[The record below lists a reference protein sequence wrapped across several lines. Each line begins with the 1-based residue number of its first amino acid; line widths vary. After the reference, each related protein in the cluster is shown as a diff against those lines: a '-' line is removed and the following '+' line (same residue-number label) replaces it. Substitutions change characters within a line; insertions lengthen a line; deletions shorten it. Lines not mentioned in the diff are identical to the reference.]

1 MDFIK
6 WKFAKKKIKT
16 MIGYLSGAM
25 EFSNDE
31 GAGWRNDLTLWLESN
46 IEHKV
51 FNPVIESENLMKSYG
66 AESYR
71 DWKVSNIDKYLNFIR
86 ICVDRD
92 IEIVRNKCDYIIC
105 LWDESVLKGAG
116 THAEVTIA
124 YECNKPIY
132 LVNKLPEADL
142 SGWIMACSTKI
153 FSDFETLKSFLLKE
167 YRF

>member
-1 MDFIK
+1 M
-6 WKFAKKKIKT
+6 
-16 MIGYLSGAM
+16 
-25 EFSNDE
+25 
-31 GAGWRNDLTLWLESN
+31 
-46 IEHKV
+46 
-51 FNPVIESENLMKSYG
+51 
-66 AESYR
+66 
-71 DWKVSNIDKYLNFIR
+71 
-86 ICVDRD
+86 
-92 IEIVRNKCDYIIC
+92 
-105 LWDESVLKGAG
+105 WDESVLKGAG